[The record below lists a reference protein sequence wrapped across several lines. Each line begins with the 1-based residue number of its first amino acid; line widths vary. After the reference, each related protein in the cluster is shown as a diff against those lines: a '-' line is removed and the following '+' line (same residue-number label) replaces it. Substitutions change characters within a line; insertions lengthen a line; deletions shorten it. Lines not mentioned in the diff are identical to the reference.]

1 MKKRI
6 LTVVF
11 LLFFCL
17 VFNAQTDSVYY
28 GTPAKKDSTFKAKKQ
43 RNKDWNKK
51 LTYGGNTQLYFSQA
65 FTIVD
70 LAPSIG
76 YNLTENLNLGLGFIY
91 IYSSANYLTYGRYVQ
106 SAYGPYCYAR
116 YSFLES
122 FFVQG
127 QFDRLRQTNIYN
139 FNDPTQKV
147 WVDYVWLGGGYRRS
161 IGKNAA
167 LMSSVMINITP
178 HRLSI
183 YPNTILQFGV
193 VAGF

>member
-17 VFNAQTDSVYY
+17 AFNAQTDSVYY
-28 GTPAKKDSTFKAKKQ
+28 GTPAKKDSTFKPKKP
-43 RNKDWNKK
+43 KDSDWKK
-51 LTYGGNTQLYFSQA
+51 KFTYGGNTQLYFSPL

-70 LAPSIG
+70 LSPAIG
-76 YNLTENLNLGLGFIY
+76 YKLTENLNLGVGFIY
-91 IYSSANYLTYGRYVQ
+91 SYSSANYRSYGRYMQ

-147 WVDYVWLGGGYRRS
+147 WVDYAWLGGGYRRS
-161 IGKNAA
+161 LGNNMA
-167 LMSSVMINITP
+167 LMSSIMVNVIPN
-178 HRLSI
+178 RLSI
-183 YPNTILQFGV
+183 YPRTILQFGFV
-193 VAGF
+193 GDF